1 MPISSTKPSL
11 FLVVEMMERSNK
23 NCDVP
28 KGFKAILLMEERKFY
43 PSSDVTNK
51 SLSKETG
58 VEKSRF
64 KKSFTR
70 FKLMLTSIKHEKNT
84 L

>member
-58 VEKSRF
+58 VEESKDL
-64 KKSFTR
+64 KN
-70 FKLMLTSIKHEKNT
+70 LTHASN
-84 L
+84 